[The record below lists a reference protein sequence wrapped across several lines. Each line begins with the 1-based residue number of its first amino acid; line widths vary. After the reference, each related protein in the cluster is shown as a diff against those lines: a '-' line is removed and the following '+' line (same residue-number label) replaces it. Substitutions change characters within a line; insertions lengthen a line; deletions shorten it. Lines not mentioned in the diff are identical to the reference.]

1 MTTHSLIAGRPSSR
15 PSEAGR
21 IDILAIGH
29 APVLQINRRLYRVL
43 ARLGWQVEIAIPR
56 RLPWTDN
63 EASVQPDH
71 LDDPPIHRLEP
82 IGAHARYW
90 AFDGLLE
97 LLDRRRPRIVYL
109 ENGPESMMA
118 WITGGWCRRNNAAL
132 VVHTNENDYPSIRE
146 ILRDRQWKAA
156 VRSLRSQIW
165 GRIARHRVTHVIAI
179 CEDGRDAMGTI
190 GYSDRTSVMPL
201 GFDRELFFTDPIRRE
216 AARKAL
222 GLSDPVIA
230 YFGRLTPLKGPH
242 ILAAAL
248 GKIMDRKWH
257 FLIDE
262 FERESGSMTWLDQA
276 IDQAGIRERTVTFSA
291 SHDEMPNF
299 MRAADIVVM
308 PSVVK
313 EQYGRVAPEAMACGC
328 AVIVSDA
335 GALPEVVGEGG
346 MVVPT
351 NDVDA
356 LFRAIADLLD
366 NPERRISLAAR
377 GQARANSELSIDKQA
392 SMLDSL
398 CREITHMP
406 LTVEWPHRT
415 ERR

>member
-1 MTTHSLIAGRPSSR
+1 MTAQIHIAGARSLKPSDAS
-15 PSEAGR
+15 R

-29 APVLQINRRLYRVL
+29 APVLQINRRLYRALV
-43 ARLGWQVEIAIPR
+43 RLGWNVEIAIPQ
-56 RLPWTDN
+56 RLPWVPS
-63 EASVQPDH
+63 EAFVQPDDA
-71 LDDPPIHRLEP
+71 DDPPIHRLEP
-82 IGAHARYW
+82 NGAHVRYW
-90 AFDGLLE
+90 TFDGLLE

-109 ENGPESMMA
+109 ENGPESVMA
-118 WITGGWCRRNNAAL
+118 WVAGGWCRRNNAAL
-132 VVHTNENDYPSIRE
+132 VVHTNENDYPSLRE
-146 ILRDRQWKAA
+146 IFRNRQWKAA
-156 VRSLRSQIW
+156 IRSLRSQIW
-165 GRIARHRVTHVIAI
+165 GRVARHRVAHVIAI

-201 GFDRELFFTDPIRRE
+201 GFDANLFFTDPVRRE
-216 AARKAL
+216 TARKAL
-222 GLSDPVIA
+222 GLNDPVIA
-230 YFGRLTPLKGPH
+230 YFGRVTQQKGPH

-248 GKIMDRKWH
+248 GKIKDRTWH

-262 FERESGSMTWLDQA
+262 FERASDSMAWLDQA

-328 AVIVSDA
+328 AVIVSDV

-346 MVVPT
+346 LVVPS

-356 LFRAIADLLD
+356 LSRAIADLVD
-366 NPERRISLAAR
+366 NPERRMSLAAR
-377 GQARANSELSIDKQA
+377 GQARATSELSMDKQA
-392 SMLDSL
+392 AMLDSL
-398 CREITHMP
+398 FREIIHLP
-406 LTVEWPHRT
+406 PAAD
-415 ERR
+415 